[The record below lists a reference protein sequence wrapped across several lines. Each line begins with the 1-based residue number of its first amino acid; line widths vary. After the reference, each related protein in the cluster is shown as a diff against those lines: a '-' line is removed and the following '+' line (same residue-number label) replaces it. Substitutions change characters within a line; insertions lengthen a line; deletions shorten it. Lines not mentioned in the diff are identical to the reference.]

1 MSQKQI
7 RQLIMLGVAGAAV
20 YYLFIKAAP
29 ATAAVTVPGP
39 VNVTPINPGLLPGA
53 AQPQAVTPAPGW
65 LTAGGPQMA
74 GW

>member
-7 RQLIMLGVAGAAV
+7 RQLVMLGVAGAAV
-20 YYLFIKAAP
+20 YYLFFRSS
-29 ATAAVTVPGP
+29 ATAATVPGP
-39 VNVTPINPGLLPGA
+39 VTITPKVTALPP
-53 AQPQAVTPAPGW
+53 AQPQAVTPQPGW

>member
-20 YYLFIKAAP
+20 YYLFIRSTP
-29 ATAAVTVPGP
+29 ASAFVPGP

-53 AQPQAVTPAPGW
+53 AQPTNVSPAPGW
-65 LTAGGPQMA
+65 LTAGGPQNA